1 MKVIAGVT
9 EGDRSVTVGDRSV
22 TVGNSNGVSL
32 GDRLGRRRKEERVRG
47 TDDPGGSDRGV
58 LLFLLAAGAL
68 LSPALQLWV
77 APGMPWWT
85 LYAVWGAIIAL
96 AALAQRRAP

>member
-1 MKVIAGVT
+1 MRGIAGVT
-9 EGDRSVTVGDRSV
+9 EGDRSVTVGNRTGV
-22 TVGNSNGVSL
+22 TVGGRIS
-32 GDRLGRRRKEERVRG
+32 GRREEEQVRG
-47 TDDPGGSDRGV
+47 TNDPHGGADRGF

-85 LYAVWGAIIAL
+85 LYAVWGTIIAL
-96 AALAQRRAP
+96 AALLPRDAP

>member
-1 MKVIAGVT
+1 MRKNEDGQGR
-9 EGDRSVTVGDRSV
+9 GDQALV
-22 TVGNSNGVSL
+22 
-32 GDRLGRRRKEERVRG
+32 
-47 TDDPGGSDRGV
+47 
-58 LLFLLAAGAL
+58 LFLLAAGAL

-96 AALAQRRAP
+96 AALAQRQDP

>member
-1 MKVIAGVT
+1 MRRPDDHQG
-9 EGDRSVTVGDRSV
+9 EGDHGLV
-22 TVGNSNGVSL
+22 
-32 GDRLGRRRKEERVRG
+32 
-47 TDDPGGSDRGV
+47 
-58 LLFLLAAGAL
+58 LFLLAAGAL

-96 AALAQRRAP
+96 AALAQRRRP